1 MGYRTV
7 VILFN
12 DQASEW
18 EKDETLG
25 RKISMGMSDAMGYRQ
40 PNPFSKTNL
49 GYGRIVQCEH
59 ADTQTLA
66 ILDSYDMMPVVH
78 SYWRMG
84 EDPEAKQLR
93 LLQEM
98 ARQLGYKLVK
108 DQR

>member
-1 MGYRTV
+1 
-7 VILFN
+7 
-12 DQASEW
+12 
-18 EKDETLG
+18 
-25 RKISMGMSDAMGYRQ
+25 MGMNDAMGYRQ
-40 PNPFSKTNL
+40 PDSFSRANL

-66 ILDSYDMMPVVH
+66 ILDSYDMTPVVH

-84 EDPEAKQLR
+84 ETREMKELR

-108 DQR
+108 DSK